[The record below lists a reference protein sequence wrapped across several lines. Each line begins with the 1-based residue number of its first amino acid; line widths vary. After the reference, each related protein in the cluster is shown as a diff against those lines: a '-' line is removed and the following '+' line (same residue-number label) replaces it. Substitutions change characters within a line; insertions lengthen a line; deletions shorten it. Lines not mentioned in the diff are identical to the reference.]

1 MLREAGVEAV
11 EVWEDDVAEIS
22 VAVEMPIELGRS
34 VVSSPVVRSSV
45 DNSPYARIVSRAAS
59 RDSEG
64 AHRDLGAASLLVL
77 GAPSTVAAVT
87 GLFAVI
93 RTTIKEAHRTI
104 RECQSQQHDL
114 QKLVLVLGAKREEI
128 NLARDLKEIEARVDE
143 LRHQATE
150 QLSQ

>member
-1 MLREAGVEAV
+1 VSVEAV

-22 VAVEMPIELGRS
+22 VALEMPIELGRS

-45 DNSPYARIVSRAAS
+45 DSSPYARIAS
-59 RDSEG
+59 RSSSRGSEG
-64 AHRDLGAASLLVL
+64 PHRDLGAATLLVL

-104 RECQSQQHDL
+104 RERQIQQHDL

-128 NLARDLKEIEARVDE
+128 SLARDLEGIEARVDE
-143 LRHQATE
+143 FQHQATE